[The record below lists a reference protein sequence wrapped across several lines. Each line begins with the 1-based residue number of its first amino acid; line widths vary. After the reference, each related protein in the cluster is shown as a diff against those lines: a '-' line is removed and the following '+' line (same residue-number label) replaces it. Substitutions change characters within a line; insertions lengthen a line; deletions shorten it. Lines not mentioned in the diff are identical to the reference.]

1 MFRLSKKTD
10 YALLALQYLARE
22 GASGAVSARSIAEH
36 FNIPLELLAK
46 ILQQLVRHGV
56 IDAHKGAH
64 GGYFLTRTPQAIS
77 LADVMEAV
85 EGPMTFTAC
94 SPRDERCE
102 QFAACTVR
110 DPLWRVRER
119 IVAVLRA
126 MTLADMNPEE
136 EHRKVPLTVRTQG
149 PGTGAPVQR

>member
-10 YALLALQYLARE
+10 YALLALHYLARE

-46 ILQQLVRHGV
+46 ILQHLVRHGV
-56 IDAHKGAH
+56 IDAQKGAH
-64 GGYFLTRTPQAIS
+64 GGYLLTRPPHAIS
-77 LADVMEAV
+77 LFDVMEAV
-85 EGPMTFTAC
+85 EGPLTFTAC

-110 DPLWRVRER
+110 DPLWRLRER
-119 IVAVLRA
+119 IADVLRA
-126 MTLADMNPEE
+126 MTLADMNQPVDT
-136 EHRKVPLTVRTQG
+136 RAVPLLIGAQE
-149 PGTGAPVQR
+149 PGTGTQVQ